1 MVHSVQI
8 FSLAIINFKYFFF
21 PGVFFFIGFI
31 PDKINTMQTK
41 KKFKIHVL
49 DP

>member
-21 PGVFFFIGFI
+21 PGVFFYR
-31 PDKINTMQTK
+31 
-41 KKFKIHVL
+41 IHTR
-49 DP
+49 